1 MIMKKFLLYMLL
13 MAFAWTGCQTEE
25 IVEPEVPTEQNKETE
40 FGQFNVEVPFV
51 FDTRA
56 TLQWNLESAKGRFD
70 IYLDDVLVGT
80 QQASSNASMMYG
92 LVNLEPSK
100 TYRAKVR
107 WIVSEDEVKF
117 SEVSFTT
124 RQSFLQDYG
133 MAFVMDKYTYTDYEV
148 LSALPKEDG
157 TLYTLSAKKDFGY
170 NTWVVL
176 LKTDI
181 GGEILWAKEYPL
193 SVEPHFSEYRTT
205 ELLEDGSSLLLT
217 TKCAIRTSAGGQEI
231 WKHEFLQPED
241 KKLFLNDACLMDNGN
256 LMVVGSS
263 RRNWGQDDHLWE
275 EAYVAVVS
283 PQGTLLHETFHDL
296 HKQNRL
302 DRIEPMADGNFLV
315 GGVSGEDLGVYMDG
329 AFCTYFVDASAA
341 VLKVEEYPDY
351 PYQEVICSLKDEAGN
366 FYFLGRETR
375 RDGGYYATRSS
386 IIRISPEGQFVSR
399 NCYDR
404 AADNTEVSPVSMNL
418 QDGMLVITTRTLRS
432 TEVLVTDKECHDK
445 YYWGVY
451 QSPYFV
457 YVEFEDPYLK
467 CIDSYGIVSLFHMDG
482 YKEYPYFDFME

>member
-1 MIMKKFLLYMLL
+1 MKKFLVYILL
-13 MAFAWTGCQTEE
+13 MTFAWTGCQTEE
-25 IVEPEVPTEQNKETE
+25 VVEPEVFNQKAQDTE
-40 FGQFNVEVPFV
+40 FGEFSVEVSNV
-51 FDTRA
+51 TDVRA
-56 TLQWNLESAKGRFD
+56 TLRWNVIPTKGRFD
-70 IYLDDVLVGT
+70 IYLDGVLVGT
-80 QQASSNASMMYG
+80 KQASSYKSMSFSLG
-92 LVNLEPSK
+92 NLSPSQ

-124 RQSFLQDYG
+124 RQSFLLDYG

-231 WKHEFLQPED
+231 WKHEFWQPEE

-263 RRNWGQDDHLWE
+263 HRNWGQDDHLWE
-275 EAYVAVVS
+275 EAYIAVVS
-283 PQGTLLHETFHDL
+283 PQGILLHETFHDL
-296 HKQNRL
+296 YKQNRL

-315 GGVSGEDLGVYMDG
+315 CGVVGEDLGIYMDG
-329 AFCTYFVDASAA
+329 AFCTYVVDASAI
-341 VLKVEEYPDY
+341 VLRVKEYLDY
-351 PYQEVICSLKDEAGN
+351 PYQEVKCSLKDEAGN
-366 FYFLGRETR
+366 FYFLGRETD
-375 RDGGYYATRSS
+375 RDGGYYDTRSS
-386 IIRISPEGQFVSR
+386 IIRISPEGQFVNR
-399 NCYDR
+399 ICYDR
-404 AADNTEVSPVSMNL
+404 AADNTEVSPVSMTL
-418 QDGMLVITTRTLRS
+418 QNGMLIITTRTLGS
-432 TEVLVTDKECHDK
+432 TEVIVTDKEFHDK
-445 YYWGVY
+445 YYWGIS

-457 YVEFEDPYLK
+457 YAEFEEPHLM
-467 CIDSYGIVSLFHMDG
+467 CIDSYGIVSLFNMKG
-482 YKEYPYFDFME
+482 YKEYPYYEFME